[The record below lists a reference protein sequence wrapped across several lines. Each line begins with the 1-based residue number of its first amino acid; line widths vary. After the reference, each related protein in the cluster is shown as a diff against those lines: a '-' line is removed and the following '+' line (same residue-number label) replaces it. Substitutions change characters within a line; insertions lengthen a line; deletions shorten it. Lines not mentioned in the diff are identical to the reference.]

1 MGMQKLRSLILPDS
15 RLGEKMI
22 LTGDFRTHLEEGDIY
37 VQLKRGD
44 QIIYR
49 SGRRTMEEVVTML
62 KEMYNRSGSVSN
74 LSGKLNR
81 GTLRYQEAKEIADV
95 LDYDI
100 IWVKRR

>member
-1 MGMQKLRSLILPDS
+1 MLKINVICGISIKKYREIFMYNLR
-15 RLGEKMI
+15 GEIKSYI
-22 LTGDFRTHLEEGDIY
+22 VREG
-37 VQLKRGD
+37 
-44 QIIYR
+44 
-49 SGRRTMEEVVTML
+49 RTMEEVVTML

>member
-1 MGMQKLRSLILPDS
+1 
-15 RLGEKMI
+15 
-22 LTGDFRTHLEEGDIY
+22 
-37 VQLKRGD
+37 
-44 QIIYR
+44 
-49 SGRRTMEEVVTML
+49 MEEVVTML
-62 KEMYNRSGSVSN
+62 KEMYNRSGSVYN

>member
-1 MGMQKLRSLILPDS
+1 MYNLR
-15 RLGEKMI
+15 GEIKSYI
-22 LTGDFRTHLEEGDIY
+22 VREE
-37 VQLKRGD
+37 
-44 QIIYR
+44 
-49 SGRRTMEEVVTML
+49 RTMEEVVTML

>member
-1 MGMQKLRSLILPDS
+1 MYNLR
-15 RLGEKMI
+15 GEIKSYI
-22 LTGDFRTHLEEGDIY
+22 VRDG
-37 VQLKRGD
+37 
-44 QIIYR
+44 
-49 SGRRTMEEVVTML
+49 RTMEEVVTML

-74 LSGKLNR
+74 LSGKVNR

>member
-1 MGMQKLRSLILPDS
+1 MYNLR
-15 RLGEKMI
+15 GEIKSYI
-22 LTGDFRTHLEEGDIY
+22 VREG
-37 VQLKRGD
+37 
-44 QIIYR
+44 
-49 SGRRTMEEVVTML
+49 RTMEEVVTML

-95 LDYDI
+95 LDYAI

>member
-1 MGMQKLRSLILPDS
+1 MYNLR
-15 RLGEKMI
+15 GEIKSYI
-22 LTGDFRTHLEEGDIY
+22 VREG
-37 VQLKRGD
+37 
-44 QIIYR
+44 
-49 SGRRTMEEVVTML
+49 RTMEEVVTML

-81 GTLRYQEAKEIADV
+81 GTLRYQEVKEIADV

>member
-1 MGMQKLRSLILPDS
+1 MYNLR
-15 RLGEKMI
+15 GEIKSYI
-22 LTGDFRTHLEEGDIY
+22 VREG
-37 VQLKRGD
+37 
-44 QIIYR
+44 
-49 SGRRTMEEVVTML
+49 RTMEEVVTML
-62 KEMYNRSGSVSN
+62 KEMYTRSGSVSN

>member
-1 MGMQKLRSLILPDS
+1 MYNLR
-15 RLGEKMI
+15 GEIKSYI
-22 LTGDFRTHLEEGDIY
+22 VREG
-37 VQLKRGD
+37 
-44 QIIYR
+44 
-49 SGRRTMEEVVTML
+49 RTMEEVVTML

-81 GTLRYQEAKEIADV
+81 GTLRYQEAKEMADV

>member
-1 MGMQKLRSLILPDS
+1 MYNLR
-15 RLGEKMI
+15 GEIKSYI
-22 LTGDFRTHLEEGDIY
+22 VREG
-37 VQLKRGD
+37 
-44 QIIYR
+44 
-49 SGRRTMEEVVTML
+49 RTMEEVVTML
-62 KEMYNRSGSVSN
+62 KEMYNRSGIVSN

>member
-1 MGMQKLRSLILPDS
+1 MYNLR
-15 RLGEKMI
+15 GEIKSYI
-22 LTGDFRTHLEEGDIY
+22 VREG
-37 VQLKRGD
+37 
-44 QIIYR
+44 
-49 SGRRTMEEVVTML
+49 RTMEEVVTML
-62 KEMYNRSGSVSN
+62 KEMYNRSGSISN

>member
-1 MGMQKLRSLILPDS
+1 MYNLR
-15 RLGEKMI
+15 GEIKSYI
-22 LTGDFRTHLEEGDIY
+22 VREG
-37 VQLKRGD
+37 
-44 QIIYR
+44 
-49 SGRRTMEEVVTML
+49 RTMEEVVTML

-100 IWVKRR
+100 IWVKRS

>member
-1 MGMQKLRSLILPDS
+1 MDLKKTKSLILSDS
-15 RLGEKMI
+15 CLGEKI
-22 LTGDFRTHLEEGDIY
+22 LTGDFRMHLEEG
-37 VQLKRGD
+37 
-44 QIIYR
+44 
-49 SGRRTMEEVVTML
+49 RTMEEVVTML
-62 KEMYNRSGSVSN
+62 KEMYNRSGSVYN

>member
-1 MGMQKLRSLILPDS
+1 MYNLR
-15 RLGEKMI
+15 GEIKSYI
-22 LTGDFRTHLEEGDIY
+22 VREG
-37 VQLKRGD
+37 
-44 QIIYR
+44 
-49 SGRRTMEEVVTML
+49 RTMEEVVTML

-81 GTLRYQEAKEIADV
+81 GTLRYQEAKEIVDI

>member
-1 MGMQKLRSLILPDS
+1 MYNLR
-15 RLGEKMI
+15 GEIKSYI
-22 LTGDFRTHLEEGDIY
+22 VREG
-37 VQLKRGD
+37 
-44 QIIYR
+44 
-49 SGRRTMEEVVTML
+49 RTMEEVVTML

>member
-1 MGMQKLRSLILPDS
+1 
-15 RLGEKMI
+15 
-22 LTGDFRTHLEEGDIY
+22 
-37 VQLKRGD
+37 
-44 QIIYR
+44 
-49 SGRRTMEEVVTML
+49 MEEVVTML
-62 KEMYNRSGSVSN
+62 KDMYNRSGSVSN

>member
-1 MGMQKLRSLILPDS
+1 MYNLR
-15 RLGEKMI
+15 GEIKSYI
-22 LTGDFRTHLEEGDIY
+22 VREG
-37 VQLKRGD
+37 
-44 QIIYR
+44 
-49 SGRRTMEEVVTML
+49 RTMEEVATML

-100 IWVKRR
+100 IWVTRR

>member
-1 MGMQKLRSLILPDS
+1 MYNLR
-15 RLGEKMI
+15 GEIKSYI
-22 LTGDFRTHLEEGDIY
+22 VREG
-37 VQLKRGD
+37 K
-44 QIIYR
+44 
-49 SGRRTMEEVVTML
+49 TMEEVVTML

>member
-1 MGMQKLRSLILPDS
+1 MYNLR
-15 RLGEKMI
+15 GEIKSYI
-22 LTGDFRTHLEEGDIY
+22 VREG
-37 VQLKRGD
+37 
-44 QIIYR
+44 
-49 SGRRTMEEVVTML
+49 RTMEEVVTML

-74 LSGKLNR
+74 LSGRLNR

>member
-1 MGMQKLRSLILPDS
+1 MYNLR
-15 RLGEKMI
+15 GEIKSYI
-22 LTGDFRTHLEEGDIY
+22 VREG
-37 VQLKRGD
+37 
-44 QIIYR
+44 
-49 SGRRTMEEVVTML
+49 RTMEEVVTML
-62 KEMYNRSGSVSN
+62 KEMYNWSGSVSN

>member
-1 MGMQKLRSLILPDS
+1 MYNLR
-15 RLGEKMI
+15 GEIKSYI
-22 LTGDFRTHLEEGDIY
+22 VREG
-37 VQLKRGD
+37 
-44 QIIYR
+44 
-49 SGRRTMEEVVTML
+49 RTMEEVVTML
-62 KEMYNRSGSVSN
+62 KDMYNRSGSVSN